1 MDSPVNEA
9 PVTAQ
14 RHSSVVLLFGLL
26 LAALPSL
33 AFAAAETDKTL
44 TQVAEPLAQALTER
58 AAAEGFAIKGFDRIG
73 TETVN
78 IPSSQDSALS
88 LRQLLAGY
96 NYIVELEPVTATNG
110 ASRKPARISILG
122 RMSDAPG
129 DSATTPDNAPL
140 TAAQLGAYGNQN
152 APAAGEHPVTNML
165 ETIARSSLPIPSSG
179 TADLRAPPQAMA
191 SVQSDPVHNPADMA
205 ALTRSA
211 SANVTAL
218 VQGLKA
224 ACPAGSRC

>member
-1 MDSPVNEA
+1 MDSPMNEA

-14 RHSSVVLLFGLL
+14 RHSSLAALFGLL

-33 AFAAAETDKTL
+33 AFAAAETDKTP
-44 TQVAEPLAQALTER
+44 TPVAEPLAQALTER
-58 AAAEGFAIKGFDRIG
+58 AAAEGFTIHGFDRIG

-78 IPSSQDSALS
+78 VSSQDSPVS

-96 NYIVELEPVTATNG
+96 NYILELEPTTLAGGT
-110 ASRKPARISILG
+110 SRKPARISILG
-122 RMSDAPG
+122 RMSDASG
-129 DSATTPDNAPL
+129 DSPTATDNAPL

-152 APAAGEHPVTNML
+152 APAGGEHPVTNML
-165 ETIARSSLPIPSSG
+165 ETIARSSVPIPSSG
-179 TADLRAPPQAMA
+179 TADLRGPPQAMA

-211 SANVTAL
+211 SANVNAL
-218 VQGLKA
+218 VQSLKA